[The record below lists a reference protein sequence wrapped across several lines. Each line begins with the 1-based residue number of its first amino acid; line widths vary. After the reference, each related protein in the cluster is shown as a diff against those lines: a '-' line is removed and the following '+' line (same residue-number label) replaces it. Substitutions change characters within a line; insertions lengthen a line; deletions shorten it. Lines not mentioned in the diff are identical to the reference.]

1 MQLKILTI
9 VLMFGLWAAT
19 ATCQA
24 QQWAEYPADN
34 SGGKPDDY
42 PPKIARR
49 LPEEQIIKKEF
60 EVTTQW
66 QTITFENPLQINRNG
81 LMGLHLAVD
90 LQLYISTMYN
100 HPLNP
105 ECTKTGCAIN
115 AFCLRRL
122 SDGTLI
128 RPEAI
133 LVGDNGSEVKIRPAG
148 HLYPYFDKKVITMAL
163 RAYEDADSLPPPF
176 PKGVKAFKA
185 LRIRSTAP
193 FRVKFLY
200 WNVDRYPFYEHKRN

>member
-1 MQLKILTI
+1 MQLKILIT
-9 VLMFGLWAAT
+9 VLIFGLWAAT
-19 ATCQA
+19 STCQA
-24 QQWAEYPADN
+24 QQWVEYPADN
-34 SGGKPDDY
+34 SGGQPDEY
-42 PPKIARR
+42 PLKTARR

-66 QTITFENPLQINRNG
+66 QTITFEKSLQINRKG

-90 LQLYISTMYN
+90 QQLYISTMYN

-105 ECTKTGCAIN
+105 ECTKAGCAIN

-133 LVGDNGSEVKIRPAG
+133 LVGDDGSEVKIRPAG

-163 RAYEDADSLPPPF
+163 RAYEDADSHSPPF
-176 PKGVKAFKA
+176 PEGIKAFKA

-200 WNVDRYPFYEHKRN
+200 WNVDRYPFYEHDMK